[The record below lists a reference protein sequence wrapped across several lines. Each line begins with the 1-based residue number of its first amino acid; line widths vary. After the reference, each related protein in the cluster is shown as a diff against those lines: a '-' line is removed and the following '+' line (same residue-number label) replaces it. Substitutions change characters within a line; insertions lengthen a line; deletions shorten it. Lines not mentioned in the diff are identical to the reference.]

1 VSVQFSSAAVTAY
14 CCTLHDSNVLHSY
27 NSRNY
32 NAAICIQLLSIE
44 QCLSLR
50 LQCDTAIKYRSSSIH
65 TSAAVK
71 LLHTHIRMVRVD
83 VNGRLKLRAD
93 CDITIGEPLAPEDNI
108 QSWEGLK
115 RVHIRTFTCTL

>member
-1 VSVQFSSAAVTAY
+1 
-14 CCTLHDSNVLHSY
+14 
-27 NSRNY
+27 
-32 NAAICIQLLSIE
+32 
-44 QCLSLR
+44 
-50 LQCDTAIKYRSSSIH
+50 
-65 TSAAVK
+65 
-71 LLHTHIRMVRVD
+71 MVRVD